1 MSMYDGYS
9 KAGLIFGN
17 SGGGGGGTTDYTQL
31 TNKPK
36 INGTTVVG
44 ELDADAFGLA
54 NSYIYKL
61 VMDEDNNRNYFIDGE
76 GEEIDTADVY
86 SSMIEMALA
95 SNALGIINLTFAG
108 LENTNLARLY
118 YTSIDIESD
127 AQGLLFSARE
137 NNVLMCAKVERDDVE
152 VIIRNVSDVQNY
164 ITPEQYG
171 AVADGE
177 TDDTQAFNDM
187 FDDIS
192 DYAVIYLTGKYKLTN
207 NIDVGNAVDIIGN
220 DGAVLYCR
228 RFKFEKSVHC
238 KNVTFDAEDNTN
250 DSMGVVV
257 CEASD
262 SVFDGCSVIN
272 NKNGRCGIAFAN
284 ENSAIQNI
292 SVNNCYFENI
302 GSSAIELFFEVK
314 NARITNNTC
323 VDCAINTNLD
333 DGVISTYGDYH
344 RGQIAKDIFISDNII
359 NNSVDSKAFIRLN
372 GVDNAV
378 VKNNIC
384 KSTAIAMTA
393 SAVLVSDRTNHD
405 IKVYNKNIVISDN
418 IIENNSTDGA
428 TIFVRSVDSNSEFNC
443 KICNNKITNNTG
455 KCIGL
460 SNTLEDCYGKITI
473 TDNDLKSE
481 GVCVDTSAGTYAK
494 DFDFIF
500 RGNRVDS
507 DNTGIHIVTSGII
520 DICNNRIVTSG
531 RAISVGDT
539 ATSAGGK
546 VNIADNTIIEGNGCI
561 FNSTSEIFVYNNM
574 IKSTVQNAIALYVS
588 DSVAIMN
595 NIISGPANVRIL
607 KVSGTYLV
615 DPPVNT
621 IIQTL

>member
-1 MSMYDGYS
+1 MSNGID
-9 KAGLIFGN
+9 LITLALARK
-17 SGGGGGGTTDYTQL
+17 GGGGGTSDYTRL
-31 TNKPK
+31 SNLPK
-36 INGTTVVG
+36 INGTTITG
-44 ELDADAFGLA
+44 DLDADTLGLA
-54 NSYIYKL
+54 NSYAYKL
-61 VMDEDNNRNYFIDGE
+61 VIDEDDNRNYFINDE
-76 GEEIDTADVY
+76 GEEIETADVY
-86 SSMIEMALA
+86 SSMADMALA

-127 AQGLLFSARE
+127 KQGFLFSARE
-137 NNVLMCAKVERDDVE
+137 NYVLMCAKVERDNVE
-152 VIIRNVSDVQNY
+152 VVIRDVSDIQNY

-187 FDDIS
+187 FNDIS

-207 NIDVGNAVDIIGN
+207 NIDVGKAVDIIGN

-228 RFKFEKSVHC
+228 RFIFEKSVHC
-238 KNVTFDAEDNTN
+238 KNVTFNAEDNTN
-250 DSMGVVV
+250 DSMAIVL

-302 GSSAIELFFEVK
+302 GSSAIELFFEVI

-323 VDCAINTNLD
+323 VDCAINSNLD

-384 KSTAIAMTA
+384 KSTALAMTA

-428 TIFVRSVDSNSEFNC
+428 TIFVRSVYSDFNC

-460 SNTLEDCYGKITI
+460 SNSIEDCYGKITI
-473 TDNDLKSE
+473 TDNDLKSK

-494 DFDFIF
+494 NFDFIF

-520 DICNNRIVTSG
+520 DICNNRIKTSG
-531 RAISVGDT
+531 RAITVGDT

-546 VNIADNTIIEGNGCI
+546 VNVADNTIIEGNGCI

-588 DSVAIMN
+588 DSVVIMN
-595 NIISGPANVRIL
+595 NIISGHPSVTIL
-607 KVSGTYLV
+607 RVSCTYLV
-615 DPPVNT
+615 EPVNT